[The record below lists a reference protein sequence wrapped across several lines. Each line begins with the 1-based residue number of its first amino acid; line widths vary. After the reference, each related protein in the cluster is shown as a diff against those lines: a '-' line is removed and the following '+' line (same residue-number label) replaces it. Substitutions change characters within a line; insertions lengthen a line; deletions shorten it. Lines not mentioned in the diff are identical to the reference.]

1 MAVPRIAIVGR
12 PNVGKSS
19 IFNWLAGRRLA
30 IVEDFAGVTRD
41 RLNTMLEH
49 NDRHFELI
57 DTGGIGIEDVDNLT
71 DQVEGQILA
80 AIEEADVLLF
90 VVDSRSGLVPL
101 DSEVADRLRRVN
113 KPILLLANKTD
124 SPSLDSNAD
133 EFHQLGY
140 KNLMRISVL
149 QNRNKT
155 DLLDWIVGHL
165 PDFDADPG
173 EIEPPTM
180 KVAIV
185 GRRNVGKSTF
195 VNTLVKEDR
204 CIVSEVPGTTRDS
217 VDVMFELDGYK
228 FMAIDTPGLRRNKS
242 IRTDID
248 WYGLHRAQR
257 SVRRADVVLLFFDCT
272 EPMSKVDK
280 QLAHY
285 IHDEFKPCIF
295 VVNKWDKLA
304 GFIPTER
311 WVEYIREH
319 FPTMAYC
326 PIAFVTGQT
335 GKNVKTLLNHAQML
349 FKQAKER
356 ISTSMLNKLV
366 KAALERHEP
375 PLYQLKRPKIYYATQ
390 VASEPPTIILVCNQP
405 QGFSNQYRRY
415 LLNFLRD
422 HLPFG
427 EIPIKLYL
435 QPRKRDD
442 ERDEIQGEGAAV
454 APRGKPGEQWE
465 GAFDEDE
472 DLASLGQTG
481 FEDVDLEQSD
491 DDEYEEDEYE
501 EDEYEEDDDEEGDDE
516 EDKDGEVEDEE
527 DLDEQDLDEEEQEL
541 DEEELASDDQDSDE
555 LDGDDQEEEYDED
568 EEDYEEEYL
577 DAGPFDLKSID
588 SDEGLSDA
596 QDAED
601 PQGGAQE
608 SGGVDKPLAEDSV
621 EKKGKGRGKGKK

>member
-71 DQVEGQILA
+71 EQVEGQILA

-90 VVDSRSGLVPL
+90 VVDSRTGLVPL
-101 DSEVADRLRRVN
+101 DSEVADRLRKVN

-124 SPSLDSNAD
+124 SPSIDSNAD

-149 QNRNKT
+149 QNRNKS

-390 VASEPPTIILVCNQP
+390 VASEPPTIILVCNQS

-442 ERDEIQGEGAAV
+442 QRDEIQGEGTAV

-465 GAFDEDE
+465 GAFEDE
-472 DLASLGQTG
+472 DLASLGKTG
-481 FEDVDLEQSD
+481 FEDVDLEESD
-491 DDEYEEDEYE
+491 DEEYEEDEYE
-501 EDEYEEDDDEEGDDE
+501 EDEN
-516 EDKDGEVEDEE
+516 EE
-527 DLDEQDLDEEEQEL
+527 DLDEQELDDEEQEL
-541 DEEELASDDQDSDE
+541 DEQDLEVEDQDGEDQ
-555 LDGDDQEEEYDED
+555 DGEDQDGEDQDGEDQDGEDQEEEYEED
-568 EEDYEEEYL
+568 DEDYEEDYL

-588 SDEGLSDA
+588 SEEGSSDI
-596 QDAED
+596 QDAGEGTEK
-601 PQGGAQE
+601 PKGGKAP
-608 SGGVDKPLAEDSV
+608 GGVDKPRSGNSD
-621 EKKGKGRGKGKK
+621 EK

>member
-71 DQVEGQILA
+71 EQVEGQILA

-90 VVDSRSGLVPL
+90 VVDSRTGLVPL
-101 DSEVADRLRRVN
+101 DSEVADRLRKVN

-124 SPSLDSNAD
+124 SPSIDSNAD

-149 QNRNKT
+149 
-155 DLLDWIVGHL
+155 
-165 PDFDADPG
+165 
-173 EIEPPTM
+173 
-180 KVAIV
+180 
-185 GRRNVGKSTF
+185 
-195 VNTLVKEDR
+195 
-204 CIVSEVPGTTRDS
+204 PGTTRDS

-390 VASEPPTIILVCNQP
+390 VASEPPTIILVCNQS

-442 ERDEIQGEGAAV
+442 QRDEIQGEGTAV

-465 GAFDEDE
+465 GAFEDE
-472 DLASLGQTG
+472 DLASLGKTG
-481 FEDVDLEQSD
+481 FEDVDLEESD
-491 DDEYEEDEYE
+491 DEEYEEDEYE
-501 EDEYEEDDDEEGDDE
+501 EDEN
-516 EDKDGEVEDEE
+516 EE
-527 DLDEQDLDEEEQEL
+527 DLDEQELDDEEQEL
-541 DEEELASDDQDSDE
+541 DEQDLEVDDQDSEDQDSE
-555 LDGDDQEEEYDED
+555 DQEEEYEED
-568 EEDYEEEYL
+568 DEDYEEDYL

-588 SDEGLSDA
+588 SEEGSSDI
-596 QDAED
+596 QDAGEGTEK
-601 PQGGAQE
+601 PKGGKAP
-608 SGGVDKPLAEDSV
+608 GGVDKPRSGNSD
-621 EKKGKGRGKGKK
+621 EK